1 MSWKI
6 KHTQR
11 RTKMAFDQIFTFRD
25 DNDAELKIVSVALNL
40 DKEIYL
46 LHIFEEKPDLN
57 KKFIRNEVI
66 LVGTHMLTSTFS
78 DTVHF
83 MEELKLFD
91 FGNDQNKY
99 LNITEYKS
107 TKNLK
112 LIYQGEQNI
121 FISKSEALAMY
132 KIFNLA
138 FQGYSI
144 AALLENE
151 FRLSPQLLTKLLHQ
165 QKFLMK

>member
-1 MSWKI
+1 
-6 KHTQR
+6 
-11 RTKMAFDQIFTFRD
+11 MAYDQIFTFQD
-25 DNDAELKIVSVALNL
+25 KNGKELKIVPVTLNS

-46 LHIFEEKPDLN
+46 LHIFEEKHELN
-57 KKFIRNEVI
+57 KKFIRNELI

-91 FGNDQNKY
+91 FGNVQNKY
-99 LNITEYKS
+99 LSIAEYKS

-112 LIYQGEQNI
+112 LKYAGEKDI
-121 FISKSEALAMY
+121 FISRSEAQAMY

-138 FQGYSI
+138 FMGYSVASI
-144 AALLENE
+144 LENE
-151 FRLSPQLLTKLLHQ
+151 FRFSPQMLTKLLHQ
-165 QKFLMK
+165 QKFLK